1 MQSLLTLDVVRDA
14 VAQQFTS
21 AEEET
26 ALALRAPELR
36 ASARRTRTRLSHA
49 LHRTAH

>member
-14 VAQQFTS
+14 VSQQF
-21 AEEET
+21 
-26 ALALRAPELR
+26 
-36 ASARRTRTRLSHA
+36 ASTDDEASLARRTPERGTIRRTRARLSHA

>member
-21 AEEET
+21 AEEEP
-26 ALALRAPELR
+26 AVALRGREVR
-36 ASARRTRTRLSHA
+36 ASMRRTRTRLSHA